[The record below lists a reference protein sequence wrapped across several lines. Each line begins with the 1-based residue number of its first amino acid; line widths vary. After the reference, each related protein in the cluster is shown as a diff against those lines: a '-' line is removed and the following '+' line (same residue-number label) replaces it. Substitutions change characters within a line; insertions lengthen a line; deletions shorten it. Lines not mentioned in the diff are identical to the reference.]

1 MLRILFALTLAL
13 GLQARTC
20 FAQAPID
27 TVHIRLVTQAKLPE
41 GILAVTLCA
50 KDGLPVVFARDA
62 EPDPSTLLHEGI
74 HVAQIARF
82 GGCPKGWDYMTR
94 DAHTLLAM
102 EAEAYCGEAYWRYY
116 HQGREVRKTLAEA
129 LRALRELSI
138 VRATVRPEW
147 ELSLGEIAH
156 AIQKACPDFGPTY
169 PPGTTITGITGN
181 EAGAPHFVARTRADG
196 TSVAKN
202 PLTN

>member
-1 MLRILFALTLAL
+1 MLRKLLLCLSLLPFSPV
-13 GLQARTC
+13 GLR
-20 FAQAPID
+20 AQTAID

-50 KDGLPVVFARDA
+50 KDGQPVVFARDA

-74 HVAQIARF
+74 HVAQIARY

-94 DAHTLLAM
+94 DAHTLLTM

-138 VRATVRPEW
+138 VRAQTKPEW

-156 AIQKACPDFGPTY
+156 AITQACPSQDPTY
-169 PPGTTITGITGN
+169 LPGTHITGITGN
-181 EAGAPHFVARTRADG
+181 EPGAPHWVSRASADG